1 MLRQKT
7 LLERHSREAIGL
19 SQREMSDFITAR
31 EKLVKYGK
39 VIGDAVDMLVD
50 HEERIRR
57 CKTTVGHTAGR

>member
-1 MLRQKT
+1 M
-7 LLERHSREAIGL
+7 